1 MHIIQSP
8 ADAFCL
14 PVSPVQQL
22 QLVNE
27 LTECADSSLTAATTL
42 WEETQTQLLY
52 LLPDEEKHL
61 SEQLTTY
68 LHHLACNAEYVIR
81 LDDSLFLALTILSDS
96 GQGFYLLFHRQRPLP
111 GQLNL
116 SLWLNLQDINR

>member
-8 ADAFCL
+8 ADAFSL
-14 PVSPVQQL
+14 PVSPVQQVR
-22 QLVNE
+22 LVNE
-27 LTECADSSLTAATTL
+27 LTECTDNSLTAATEL

-68 LHHLACNAEYVIR
+68 LHHLTCNAEYVIR

-96 GQGFYLLFHRQRPLP
+96 GQGFYLLFPFSATFTGAAELIAMAEP
-111 GQLNL
+111 SGF
-116 SLWLNLQDINR
+116 

>member
-14 PVSPVQQL
+14 PVSPIQQL

-27 LTECADSSLTAATTL
+27 LTKCTDSSLTAATTL

-52 LLPDEEKHL
+52 LLPDEEEHL
-61 SEQLTTY
+61 PEQLTTY

-81 LDDSLFLALTILSDS
+81 LDASLFLALTILSDS
-96 GQGFYLLFHRQRPLP
+96 GQGFYLLFPSTATFTGAAELIAVAQPS
-111 GQLNL
+111 GY
-116 SLWLNLQDINR
+116 

>member
-14 PVSPVQQL
+14 PVSTVQQL

-61 SEQLTTY
+61 SEQLR
-68 LHHLACNAEYVIR
+68 HPSGCFAVSCPDHSQR
-81 LDDSLFLALTILSDS
+81 LRAGLLSAVSTVSDLYRGS
-96 GQGFYLLFHRQRPLP
+96 
-111 GQLNL
+111 
-116 SLWLNLQDINR
+116 

>member
-8 ADAFCL
+8 ADTFCL
-14 PVSPVQQL
+14 PVSPLQQL

-27 LTECADSSLTAATTL
+27 LTECTDGSLTAAADL
-42 WEETQTQLLY
+42 WEETRTQLLY
-52 LLPDEEKHL
+52 LIPDEEKHL

-81 LDDSLFLALTILSDS
+81 LDASLFLALIILSDS
-96 GQGFYLLFHRQRPLP
+96 GQGFYLLFPASATFTGAAELIAMAEP
-111 GQLNL
+111 SGY
-116 SLWLNLQDINR
+116 

>member
-1 MHIIQSP
+1 MYIIHSP

-27 LTECADSSLTAATTL
+27 LTECTDGSLTAAADL

-52 LLPDEEKHL
+52 LLTDEEKHL

-81 LDDSLFLALTILSDS
+81 LDASLFLALTILSDS
-96 GQGFYLLFHRQRPLP
+96 GQGFYLLFPPSATFSGAAELIAMAEP
-111 GQLNL
+111 SGF
-116 SLWLNLQDINR
+116 

>member
-14 PVSPVQQL
+14 PVSPPQQL

-27 LTECADSSLTAATTL
+27 LTECTDGSLTAAADL

-52 LLPDEEKHL
+52 LLPNEENNL
-61 SEQLTTY
+61 SEELSTY
-68 LHHLACNAEYVIR
+68 LNHLTCNAEYVIR
-81 LDDSLFLALTILSDS
+81 LNDALFLALTILSDS
-96 GQGFYLLFHRQRPLP
+96 GQGFYLLFPASATFSGAAELIAMAEP
-111 GQLNL
+111 SGY
-116 SLWLNLQDINR
+116 

>member
-1 MHIIQSP
+1 MST
-8 ADAFCL
+8 
-14 PVSPVQQL
+14 VQQL

-81 LDDSLFLALTILSDS
+81 LDASLFLALTILSDS
-96 GQGFYLLFHRQRPLP
+96 GHGFYLLFPVSSTFTGAAELIAMAEP
-111 GQLNL
+111 SGY
-116 SLWLNLQDINR
+116 

>member
-14 PVSPVQQL
+14 PVSTVQQL

-81 LDDSLFLALTILSDS
+81 LDASLFLALTILSDS
-96 GQGFYLLFHRQRPLP
+96 GQGFYLLFPPSATFDLTQ
-111 GQLNL
+111 Q
-116 SLWLNLQDINR
+116 

>member
-27 LTECADSSLTAATTL
+27 LTECTDGSLTAAADL
-42 WEETQTQLLY
+42 WEETRTQLLY
-52 LLPDEEKHL
+52 LLSDEEEHL

-81 LDDSLFLALTILSDS
+81 LDASLFLALTIISDS
-96 GQGFYLLFHRQRPLP
+96 GEGFYLLFPPSATFTGAAELIAMAEP
-111 GQLNL
+111 SGY
-116 SLWLNLQDINR
+116 

>member
-8 ADAFCL
+8 ADAFFL

-27 LTECADSSLTAATTL
+27 LTECADNSLTVATTL

-61 SEQLTTY
+61 PEQLTTY

-81 LDDSLFLALTILSDS
+81 LDDSLFLALTIISDS
-96 GQGFYLLFHRQRPLP
+96 GQGFYLLFPPSATFTGAAELIAIAEP
-111 GQLNL
+111 SGY
-116 SLWLNLQDINR
+116 

>member
-14 PVSPVQQL
+14 PVSPDQQL

-27 LTECADSSLTAATTL
+27 LTECTNNGLTAATAL

-81 LDDSLFLALTILSDS
+81 LDASLFLALTILSDS
-96 GQGFYLLFHRQRPLP
+96 GQGFYLLFPPSATFTGAAELIAVAEP
-111 GQLNL
+111 SGY
-116 SLWLNLQDINR
+116 

>member
-8 ADAFCL
+8 AHAFCL

-27 LTECADSSLTAATTL
+27 LTECTDGSLTAAAGL
-42 WEETQTQLLY
+42 WEETRTQLLY
-52 LLPDEEKHL
+52 LLPGEEKHL

-68 LHHLACNAEYVIR
+68 LHHLACNTEYVIR

-96 GQGFYLLFHRQRPLP
+96 GQGFYLLLP
-111 GQLNL
+111 SSSTFAGAAELIALAQP
-116 SLWLNLQDINR
+116 SGY

>member
-27 LTECADSSLTAATTL
+27 LTECADSSLTVATTL
-42 WEETQTQLLY
+42 WEETRTQLLY
-52 LLPDEEKHL
+52 LLPSEEEHL
-61 SEQLTTY
+61 SEELTTY
-68 LHHLACNAEYVIR
+68 LHHLTCNAEYVIR

-96 GQGFYLLFHRQRPLP
+96 GQGFYLLFPFSATFTGAAELIAMAEP
-111 GQLNL
+111 SGF
-116 SLWLNLQDINR
+116 

>member
-1 MHIIQSP
+1 MRIIQSP

-14 PVSPVQQL
+14 LVSPVQQL

-27 LTECADSSLTAATTL
+27 LTECTDNNLTAATTL

-52 LLPDEEKHL
+52 LLPDEGKHL

-81 LDDSLFLALTILSDS
+81 LDASLFLALTILSDS
-96 GQGFYLLFHRQRPLP
+96 GQGFYLLFPPSATFTGAAELIAMVAP
-111 GQLNL
+111 SGY
-116 SLWLNLQDINR
+116 

>member
-27 LTECADSSLTAATTL
+27 LTECTDNSLTAATTL
-42 WEETQTQLLY
+42 WEETRTQFLY
-52 LLPDEEKHL
+52 LLPGEEKHL

-68 LHHLACNAEYVIR
+68 LHHLTCNAEYVIR
-81 LDDSLFLALTILSDS
+81 LNDALFLALTILSDS
-96 GQGFYLLFHRQRPLP
+96 GQGFYLLFPASATFSGAAELIAMAQPS
-111 GQLNL
+111 GY
-116 SLWLNLQDINR
+116 